1 MRGDIQSIAIGEH
14 SNIQDGSILHVTHDS
29 RFNPGGHGLVI
40 GGQVTVGHQVVLH
53 GCHVGGHCLVG
64 MGSVMGRILA
74 QFALGASVNEMP
86 FPVTTPKTFPLHR
99 FHPAGVSIGIKWHG
113 MLDLLETIRP
123 AR

>member
-1 MRGDIQSIAIGEH
+1 MTASKLPF
-14 SNIQDGSILHVTHDS
+14 LHVIDQ
-29 RFNPGGHGLVI
+29 GLI
-40 GGQVTVGHQVVLH
+40 AGMGYNGR
-53 GCHVGGHCLVG
+53 GVG